1 MSKYSFFKHFNNSD
15 CFHNSKNPM
24 LFLSISTVAV
34 VFCKEDGYG
43 HLSLMLSVP
52 YSNPSFFFD
61 YSGGFSPSYGGGYGS
76 SSPSYSPSYKGFSH
90 GSSPSYNSGSHSSSP
105 SYSPSYSGGSHG
117 SSPSYNGGSHGPS
130 SNYDDE
136 EDGGPKV
143 ITTTKTVTTSSAQD
157 TGIDKLRE
165 QGYDY
170 RQPSDSL
177 GDIKFKLG
185 DYLKDAP
192 GHEGSHNFAKKY
204 FQGRLS
210 RLSIL
215 TNSK

>member
-1 MSKYSFFKHFNNSD
+1 
-15 CFHNSKNPM
+15 M
-24 LFLSISTVAV
+24 LFLSIFTVAV

-43 HLSLMLSVP
+43 HSSSTVSSIFQSIFL
-52 YSNPSFFFD
+52 FD
-61 YSGGFSPSYGGGYGS
+61 HSGGFSPSYGGGYGS
-76 SSPSYSPSYKGFSH
+76 SPSYSPSYKGYSH
-90 GSSPSYNSGSHSSSP
+90 GSSPSYSPSYNSGSHGSSP
-105 SYSPSYSGGSHG
+105 SYSPSYGGGSHG

-136 EDGGPKV
+136 EDNGAKV

-192 GHEGSHNFAKKY
+192 GHEGSLSFAKKY